1 MTRSDVVV
9 VSPFM
14 KRVALAVQA
23 FVRSKEYAVY
33 DMCNHI
39 GFWRTLLVRY
49 SARTDQLCVLVIVG
63 NPYEASTPKPAEGL
77 EKVTEA
83 MRQEIDGVMK
93 DLLQTL
99 LPAFPCLVSYN
110 YQMH

>member
-1 MTRSDVVV
+1 MGRDVVV
-9 VSPFM
+9 VSPLM
-14 KRVALAVQA
+14 KRVAQAVEA
-23 FVRSKEYAVY
+23 FVRASSYAVY

-83 MRQEIDGVMK
+83 VRQEIDGVMK